1 METFYIKQ
9 GDLWPS
15 LEANLKQANN
25 EPIPLQSTDKVK
37 FVMTP
42 KNKRSTTT
50 INADV
55 TIVDH
60 ATAHVRYTW
69 KDKDTDIAG
78 QFQGEFYIMLD
89 GTIPIRVPNNGY
101 FDIII
106 DNKLG

>member
-1 METFYIKQ
+1 MEIFYIKQ
-9 GDLWPS
+9 GDLWPP
-15 LEANLKQANN
+15 LEANLKQADN
-25 EPIPLQSTDKVK
+25 EPIPLQLTDKVK

-42 KNKRSTTT
+42 KNKRSTT
-50 INADV
+50 IIDGDV
-55 TIVDH
+55 TIVNH
-60 ATAHVRYTW
+60 TTAHVRYNW
-69 KDKDTDIAG
+69 QAKDTDIAG